1 MIFLGLIAAMATGMP
16 VALAFMVVNVIGLM
30 WVSGGPVGLLSM
42 TGSIYLSMSRFSLM
56 AVPMFFL
63 LGAVLFHSGVIHQVM
78 EVTNAWIGHIRA
90 RLLYVALGAGT
101 GLASLSGAGT
111 ADTALLG
118 STLYPEMERQ
128 GYDKKLCLG
137 VIASAGLVAAV
148 IPPSGLA
155 VLLGSLAEISIGKL
169 LLAGVGPGLTMMV
182 IYTIYVTVRVM
193 RNPSLA
199 PIYPSATIPL
209 HQKILMTAKLAP
221 MVLIIFMVMGFIFL
235 GITTPSEAAATGAI
249 GAVLVTIMYRR
260 FSFRMVWNS
269 VTQVIRISGM
279 FLFIIAGATAYG
291 QLLATTGATREFL
304 DVLVNLPIPPLAI
317 FFGIQLAVVV
327 LGLFMSQVAIM
338 LITIPIIN
346 PVIAQFG
353 WDPVWFYVVYLMNM
367 TIGAESPPFGLAL
380 FVLKGVVPQAS
391 MMDIYKAQVPFIIM
405 DIGAMAVI
413 MLVPSIALFLPNLA
427 K

>member
-1 MIFLGLIAAMATGMP
+1 MATGMP

-30 WVSGGPVGLLSM
+30 WVSGGPIGLLSM
-42 TGSIYLSMSRFSLM
+42 TGSIFLSMSRFSLM
-56 AVPMFFL
+56 SVPMFFL
-63 LGAVLFHSGVIHQVM
+63 LGAVLFHSGVIRQVM
-78 EVTNAWIGHIRA
+78 DTTNAWIGGIRA
-90 RLLYVALGAGT
+90 RLLYVTLGAGT
-101 GLASLSGAGT
+101 GLAALSGAGT

-128 GYDKKLCLG
+128 GYDRKLSLG
-137 VIASAGLVAAV
+137 VIASSGLVAAV

-155 VLLGSLAEISIGKL
+155 VLLGSLAEVPIGKL
-169 LLAGVGPGLTMMV
+169 LLAGVGPGLTMML
-182 IYTIYVTVRVM
+182 IYTIYVTIRVM

-199 PIYPSATIPL
+199 PTYPSDTVPL
-209 HQKILMTAKLAP
+209 KTKMMMTAKLAP
-221 MVLIIFMVMGFIFL
+221 MGLIVFMVMGFIFL

-249 GAVLVTIMYRR
+249 SAVLVTIIYRK
-260 FSFRMVWNS
+260 FTFHMLWAS
-269 VTQVIRISGM
+269 VTQVVRIAGM

-291 QLLATTGATREFL
+291 QLLATTGATRDFL
-304 DVLVNLPIPPLAI
+304 EVLVNLPVPALVI

-327 LGLFMSQVAIM
+327 LGLFMNQVAIM

-346 PVIAQFG
+346 PVIAEFG

-391 MMDIYKAQVPFIIM
+391 MMEIYKSQIPFVIM

-427 K
+427 R